1 MPPLEHVGPPE
12 GDVVPYPNDIL
23 VLGDNRWLTV
33 TGKVITAPFGDPVDL
48 KENTRAFWEGAAA
61 RAGCSVDSLRRPG

>member
-1 MPPLEHVGPPE
+1 MPPLEHVDPPE

-33 TGKVITAPFGDPVDL
+33 TG
-48 KENTRAFWEGAAA
+48 
-61 RAGCSVDSLRRPG
+61 